1 MTTTIDRLLLVSSAS
16 FADGKKRMQ
25 QNPPR
30 RRFSLCSPLSNY
42 AFPARLIQNLM
53 KLDESPGSTSLVHLS
68 PPVAAAYHICPSVKG
83 RRLDRPDVS
92 RRMRIEGRRGG
103 SNDDR
108 PAAHARGVEVLD
120 HALRRRLAV
129 DSLLKVSVLVHVTST
144 TSGSADKDHDVNH
157 SSHVLLRATS
167 NEKQEAQL
175 LLKNSRSYLFNSFKR
190 TSPCF

>member
-25 QNPPR
+25 QNPLR

-108 PAAHARGVEVLD
+108 PRMLEAYRSLGPRPTSMSCGWLASQSVSLGARDLD
-120 HALRRRLAV
+120 DFWQCR
-129 DSLLKVSVLVHVTST
+129 
-144 TSGSADKDHDVNH
+144 
-157 SSHVLLRATS
+157 
-167 NEKQEAQL
+167 
-175 LLKNSRSYLFNSFKR
+175 
-190 TSPCF
+190 